1 MNIEVSKKP
10 SAAFSLGK
18 YITKFC
24 FRLLVFFIINHL
36 YWAFKI
42 CGLVLEEEIVM
53 RSRIFRSVNFV
64 KRVWFYNIQKLVNI
78 ETSNINKL
86 QNQSVLTT
94 FIGQNIRIYLF

>member
-18 YITKFC
+18 YITKSC
-24 FRLLVFFIINHL
+24 FL

-64 KRVWFYNIQKLVNI
+64 KRVWFYNIQKLANI

-94 FIGQNIRIYLF
+94 FIGQNIRVYLF